1 MITGPNEE
9 CDDGNAVDSDLCT
22 NQCRDARCGDRIVSE
37 IAGETCD
44 DGNVIGDDGRSDI
57 CELEGDCGNGQI
69 DDGETC
75 DDANFNNADGCD
87 ALCSVERVDII
98 HGRTQ
103 IDGVVASGSKD
114 TFTFSVDADG
124 TRVDVSTENG
134 NGGCPAG
141 VDTNMTL
148 SGPGGFL
155 ANNDN
160 RVGDDCSALS
170 QVLNA
175 GDYELTVNDVDD
187 DDAIPAYVLNY
198 RLTYELGDGAKW
210 QGGYRLVAM
219 TDIDTRAMVSR
230 PLRSKSM
237 VPAVAPGTLLWRPM
251 RSKRTAVC
259 LTTPLQLMTTA
270 VLTSVLGSYFNHL
283 QAKSNLSFVLPM
295 LPMRLSTKSVS
306 TRTHKSGSIS
316 G

>member
-1 MITGPNEE
+1 M
-9 CDDGNAVDSDLCT
+9 
-22 NQCRDARCGDRIVSE
+22 
-37 IAGETCD
+37 
-44 DGNVIGDDGRSDI
+44 GR
-57 CELEGDCGNGQI
+57 
-69 DDGETC
+69 
-75 DDANFNNADGCD
+75 
-87 ALCSVERVDII
+87 
-98 HGRTQ
+98 
-103 IDGVVASGSKD
+103 ASCI
-114 TFTFSVDADG
+114 
-124 TRVDVSTENG
+124 TENG

-175 GDYELTVNDVDD
+175 GDYQLTVNDVDD

-198 RLTYELGDGAKW
+198 RLTYELGDGARVAGRIPV
-210 QGGYRLVAM
+210 GGDDRYRYTSDGVTPIA
-219 TDIDTRAMVSR
+219 IEINGA
-230 PLRSKSM
+230 
-237 VPAVAPGTLLWRPM
+237 GGCQTLLWRPM